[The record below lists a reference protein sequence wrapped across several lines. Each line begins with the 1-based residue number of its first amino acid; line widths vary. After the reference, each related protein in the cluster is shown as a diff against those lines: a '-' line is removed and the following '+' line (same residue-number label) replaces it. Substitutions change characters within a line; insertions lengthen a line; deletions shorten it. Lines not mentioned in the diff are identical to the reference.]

1 MLLRGKKRF
10 LNCLYL
16 VPLLSSF
23 LCCNY
28 VPSVISASLAENQ
41 NSKAKLQKRKKEL
54 SQQLQKAAQEVHKE
68 AQNKDSLDKQIKLVQ
83 NQIDISNGYINSLEQ
98 EIEDIEKQIVEIQEK
113 MNEKI
118 EVLKKSLAS
127 IYVAGDTS
135 TLDIILGAK
144 DFEDFLDKV
153 DIVRSVSQSIKKL
166 IDELHDDLDKIKQ
179 KEHDLQE
186 DKKEKEKESE
196 SLEQSKENLQ
206 KLFDE
211 SEKLLADL
219 QDSEHQVKQ
228 EIDENDAEIKAI
240 DAQIQKYYEEQRR
253 REEEARKRAQEESK
267 PLVVADKPIEHAG
280 GFIWPVPGFSKITS
294 GYTDTESRA
303 HMHGAIDIAGRGVYG
318 AKIVASGSGKVILA
332 NTDGRGGGYGNYV
345 VIDHGKGVST
355 LYGHMSNV
363 TVRVGQSVITGQ
375 QIGNVGST
383 GYSTGPHLHF
393 EYRKNGIRRNPR
405 EILVY

>member
-1 MLLRGKKRF
+1 MLLRGKKRL

-16 VPLLSSF
+16 VPILSAF
-23 LCCNY
+23 LCCNC
-28 VPSVISASLAENQ
+28 VPSVICASLAENQ
-41 NSKAKLQKRKKEL
+41 NSRAQLQKRKKEL

-98 EIEDIEKQIVEIQEK
+98 EIEDIEKQIVEIQNK

-118 EVLKKSLAS
+118 EILKKSLAS

-166 IDELHDDLDKIKQ
+166 IDELHDDLNRIKQ

-186 DKKEKEKESE
+186 DKKEKEKESK
-196 SLEQSKENLQ
+196 SLEQSKESLQ
-206 KLFDE
+206 GLLDE

-228 EIDENDAEIKAI
+228 ELDENDAEIKAV
-240 DAQIQKYYEEQRR
+240 DAQIQRYYEEQRR
-253 REEEARKRAQEESK
+253 REEEARRRAQEGSE
-267 PLVVADKPIEHAG
+267 PPTGTDKPIEYTG
-280 GFIWPVPGFSKITS
+280 GFVWPVPGFSKITS
-294 GYTDTESRA
+294 GYNDTESRA

-318 AKIVASGSGKVILA
+318 SKIVASGSGKVILV
-332 NTDGRGGGYGNYV
+332 NKDGRGGGYGNYV
-345 VIDHGKGVST
+345 IIDHGKGIST

-363 TVRVGQSVITGQ
+363 TVKVGQNVNAGQ

-383 GYSTGPHLHF
+383 GRSTGPHLHF
-393 EYRKNGIRRNPR
+393 EYRKNGVRRNPR

>member
-16 VPLLSSF
+16 VPILSAF
-23 LCCNY
+23 LCCNC
-28 VPSVISASLAENQ
+28 VPSVICASLAENQ
-41 NSKAKLQKRKKEL
+41 NSRAQLQKRKKEL

-68 AQNKDSLDKQIKLVQ
+68 AQNKDSLNKQIKLVQ

-98 EIEDIEKQIVEIQEK
+98 EIEDIEKQIVEIQDK

-166 IDELHDDLDKIKQ
+166 IDELHEDLDKIKQ

-294 GYTDTESRA
+294 GYTDTESRS

-345 VIDHGKGVST
+345 VIDHGKGIST

-363 TVRVGQSVITGQ
+363 TVRVGQNVITGQ

-383 GYSTGPHLHF
+383 GHSTGPHLHF
-393 EYRKNGIRRNPR
+393 EYRKSGVRRNPR

>member
-1 MLLRGKKRF
+1 MLLRGKKRL

-16 VPLLSSF
+16 VPILSAF
-23 LCCNY
+23 LCCNC
-28 VPSVISASLAENQ
+28 VPSVICASLAENQ
-41 NSKAKLQKRKKEL
+41 NSRAQLQKRKKEL

-98 EIEDIEKQIVEIQEK
+98 EIEDIEKQIVEIQNK

-118 EVLKKSLAS
+118 EILKKSLAS

-166 IDELHDDLDKIKQ
+166 IDELHDDLNRIKQ

-186 DKKEKEKESE
+186 DKKEKEKESK
-196 SLEQSKENLQ
+196 SLEQSKESLQ
-206 KLFDE
+206 GLLDE

-228 EIDENDAEIKAI
+228 ELDENDAEIKAV
-240 DAQIQKYYEEQRR
+240 DAQIQRYYEEQRR
-253 REEEARKRAQEESK
+253 REEEARRRAQEGSE
-267 PLVVADKPIEHAG
+267 PPTGTDKPIEYTG
-280 GFIWPVPGFSKITS
+280 GFVWPVPGFSKITS
-294 GYTDTESRA
+294 GYNDTESRA

-318 AKIVASGSGKVILA
+318 SKIVASGSGKVILV
-332 NTDGRGGGYGNYV
+332 NKDGRCGGYGNYV
-345 VIDHGKGVST
+345 IIDHGKGIST

-363 TVRVGQSVITGQ
+363 TVKVGQNVNAGQ

-383 GYSTGPHLHF
+383 GRSTGPHLHF
-393 EYRKNGIRRNPR
+393 EYRKNGVRRNPR

>member
-16 VPLLSSF
+16 VPILSAF
-23 LCCNY
+23 LCCNC
-28 VPSVISASLAENQ
+28 VPSVICASLAENQ
-41 NSKAKLQKRKKEL
+41 NSRAQLQKRKKEL

-68 AQNKDSLDKQIKLVQ
+68 AQNKDSLNKQIKLVQ

-98 EIEDIEKQIVEIQEK
+98 EIEDIEKQIVEIQDK

-166 IDELHDDLDKIKQ
+166 IDELHEDLDKIKQ

-240 DAQIQKYYEEQRR
+240 DAQIQKYYEEQKR

-294 GYTDTESRA
+294 GYTDTESRS

-345 VIDHGKGVST
+345 VIDHGKGIST

-363 TVRVGQSVITGQ
+363 TVRVGQNVITGQ

-383 GYSTGPHLHF
+383 GHSTGPHLHF
-393 EYRKNGIRRNPR
+393 EYRKSGVRRNPR